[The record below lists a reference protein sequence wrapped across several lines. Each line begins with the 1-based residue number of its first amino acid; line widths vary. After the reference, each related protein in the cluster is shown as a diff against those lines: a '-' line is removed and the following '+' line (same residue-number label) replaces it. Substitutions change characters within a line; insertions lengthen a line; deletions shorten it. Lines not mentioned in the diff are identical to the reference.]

1 MVDTD
6 YFLSDGAFMT
16 KLIHPLSLWLF
27 LHDETAKEFAER
39 SRVSRVSLSLLMNG
53 HTQPTLQT
61 IMRIRKATGGD
72 VKAADF
78 EAFELEAT
86 GELT

>member
-1 MVDTD
+1 ME
-6 YFLSDGAFMT
+6 
-16 KLIHPLSLWLF
+16 KPIHPLRRWLF
-27 LHDETAKEFAER
+27 ENQETSAQFAER
-39 SRVSRVSLSLLMNG
+39 AGLSRPSISLLMNG
-53 HTQPTLQT
+53 HTQPTLPT
-61 IMRIRKATGGD
+61 IMRIRKATDGG